1 MDQELDKKIE
11 TKDKIVFY
19 LKKNKL
25 KLLFVIFIAVLI
37 FIFFIFFKM
46 NFEKKNNLISERYIE
61 AGLYLSSNDEKKA
74 KEIYEEIIYSKNNFY
89 SILALNTLLEKKLEL
104 NQEKVLDYF
113 LIIEDLNIS
122 NEQRDLIIFKKALF
136 LIKNSK
142 FNEGKQLL
150 KQISESESKLKNIA
164 KEILKKNK

>member
-1 MDQELDKKIE
+1 
-11 TKDKIVFY
+11 
-19 LKKNKL
+19 
-25 KLLFVIFIAVLI
+25 
-37 FIFFIFFKM
+37 M

-122 NEQRDLIIFKKALF
+122 NEQRDLIIFRRPC
-136 LIKNSK
+136 S
-142 FNEGKQLL
+142 
-150 KQISESESKLKNIA
+150 
-164 KEILKKNK
+164 